1 MLTVGAAALV
11 AGCPPSD
18 PGPVTLDDGPAAPDV
33 DYADLAVVLS
43 EAIGADGWI
52 IPSQLD
58 LYADRLDAQ
67 LLRLKVT
74 GPTATPELLP
84 GRDDRLAYWYNA
96 RAAWSLRLVHLL
108 ACPQKVC
115 PAELPRRSFPL
126 DGRTMTLADI
136 DEHLLGAFDDWR
148 VVVAAPGALLQ
159 RAAPPHRPF
168 SADDVRGRIA
178 ERIDAFIADEDRF
191 VIDVDHRRIVVPP
204 VIWRF
209 RERIMDEYEGRYGA
223 RPVDLRQALLP
234 HVDGAALRRLQNA
247 VGYAPRPATRTL
259 QVARRK
265 EDY

>member
-1 MLTVGAAALV
+1 MLALSAAALV
-11 AGCPPSD
+11 VGCPAAD
-18 PGPVTLDDGPAAPDV
+18 PDPVVLDDGAVAPSA

-58 LYADRLDAQ
+58 LYAERLDAQ

-74 GPTATPELLP
+74 GPTATPDLL
-84 GRDDRLAYWYNA
+84 GGADDRLAYWYNA
-96 RAAWSLRLVHLL
+96 RAAWSLKLVHLL

-126 DGRTMTLADI
+126 DGRMMTLADI
-136 DEHLLGAFDDWR
+136 DEHLLAESDDWR

-168 SADDVRGRIA
+168 SADDVRARID
-178 ERIDAFIADEDRF
+178 ERIEAFIADEDRF

-209 RERIMDEYEGRYGA
+209 RERIMDEYERRYGG
-223 RPVDLRQALLP
+223 RPVDLRQALLQ
-234 HVDGAALRRLQNA
+234 HVHGAALRRLQNA
-247 VGYAPRPATRTL
+247 VGYTPRPAPRTL
-259 QVARRK
+259 RVARRK